1 MKIVIDVSQMAYTGT
16 GVARYLRALVPAL
29 FRLGS
34 PHQFVL
40 YAGRL
45 RQGAF
50 FHKLAQE
57 APWNQVD
64 WCFRPIPPKFAGLLF
79 HTLNIPLETM
89 TGACDLVHTSD
100 WVEPNTR
107 APKVTTVHDLVFRKY
122 PETVDPLI
130 RFTQSA
136 RLHKII
142 HNHTHIIADSMSTKE
157 DLIKIYQLNS
167 ARIDVIYPGI
177 EAQFQ
182 PVLKQD
188 IERVKIKYKLPDQF
202 VLSVG
207 TQEPRKNLARLQ
219 EAMNELKIPLVL
231 VGRHG
236 WGAHTQT
243 LGYVPDEDL
252 PALYSAA
259 RVFAYPS
266 LYEGFGFP
274 VLEAMACGTPVVTS
288 NVSSLPEIA
297 GGAAILVDPTDPL
310 QIADGIK
317 QALTDRQQLIK
328 LGIAQAKRFSW
339 ANTAQQVLEVYEKVA
354 HRH

>member
-157 DLIKIYQLNS
+157 DLIKFGMIFAATKHYENKTFTLENIGEAKENS
-167 ARIDVIYPGI
+167 LI
-177 EAQFQ
+177 EDN
-182 PVLKQD
+182 LKD
-188 IERVKIKYKLPDQF
+188 PIKKSYTKVALKLVD
-202 VLSVG
+202 LCKY
-207 TQEPRKNLARLQ
+207 PRK
-219 EAMNELKIPLVL
+219 I
-231 VGRHG
+231 
-236 WGAHTQT
+236 
-243 LGYVPDEDL
+243 
-252 PALYSAA
+252 
-259 RVFAYPS
+259 
-266 LYEGFGFP
+266 
-274 VLEAMACGTPVVTS
+274 
-288 NVSSLPEIA
+288 
-297 GGAAILVDPTDPL
+297 
-310 QIADGIK
+310 
-317 QALTDRQQLIK
+317 
-328 LGIAQAKRFSW
+328 
-339 ANTAQQVLEVYEKVA
+339 
-354 HRH
+354 